1 MIPATTWEPSRA
13 DIKWQENTIRIL
25 KDKATWA
32 VPGTQSIFE
41 IDKASKTFK
50 LVIGSPDEE
59 TNKRIAK
66 VFKRLGFSEFGTSEP
81 ENPLDRFNGSNN

>member
-1 MIPATTWEPSRA
+1 MIPATAWEPSRA
-13 DIKWQENTIRIL
+13 DIAWQENVVRIL
-25 KDKATWA
+25 TNKATWA

-50 LVIGSPDEE
+50 LVIGDANDE
-59 TNKRIAK
+59 TNRRIAK

-81 ENPLDRFNGSNN
+81 ENPLDRFNGSTN